1 MDSHLTEEALW
12 ASALASRL
20 KLLQANFADD
30 APSTRQ
36 TYITEEI
43 DRALK
48 GVIPARRKLYLE
60 ALAERF
66 PAWQSAQTVPIAPT
80 PLSAAPESPSEL
92 LARFIQVVSALAPDT
107 KVEFVQKLREA
118 GIVPESGPAAT
129 IELAPDA
136 QKKVGLTPG
145 APLHVERAIKLLV
158 VESEAVLAL
167 DQLAWT
173 LWKQMA
179 SRSTIRKDVEMV
191 KLSGQYLA
199 GDAEVSTQQLVQALE
214 KTRRL
219 MASLMGAVGRAG
231 NTFAKKQ
238 VARLSPEVI
247 EDLAKMERKWTES
260 VEVTAWRIYQ
270 RLAKE
275 HLSEPAIE
283 SGIQEAMVKVAE
295 DLMTGRAGR

>member
-1 MDSHLTEEALW
+1 MDSYLTEEALW
-12 ASALASRL
+12 ASGLASRL
-20 KLLQANFADD
+20 KMLQANFADD
-30 APSTRQ
+30 TPATRQ

-43 DRALK
+43 ERGLK
-48 GVIPARRKLYLE
+48 GVVPAKRKLYLQ

-66 PAWQSAQTVPIAPT
+66 PAWQAGQ
-80 PLSAAPESPSEL
+80 AAPVAPPPQSAVPETPSEL
-92 LARFIQVVSALAPDT
+92 LARFLQVAASLSPDAKAEFIQKLKEAGLAP
-107 KVEFVQKLREA
+107 KEA
-118 GIVPESGPAAT
+118 GPAT

-136 QKKVGLTPG
+136 QKKVGLAPGTP
-145 APLHVERAIKLLV
+145 LNVERAVKLLV

-173 LWKQMA
+173 LWKQLA
-179 SRSTIRKDVEMV
+179 PKSAHRKDAETA

-219 MASLMGAVGRAG
+219 MAGLMGAVGRAG
-231 NTFAKKQ
+231 NTYAKKA

-247 EDLAKMERKWTES
+247 EDLARMGKKWAES
-260 VEVTAWRIYQ
+260 IAVAAWRAYV

-283 SGIQEAMVKVAE
+283 NGIQEAMVKVAE
-295 DLMTGRAGR
+295 DLMTGRGR

>member
-12 ASALASRL
+12 ASGLASRL

-30 APSTRQ
+30 VSATRQ
-36 TYITEEI
+36 TYLTEEI

-48 GVIPARRKLYLE
+48 NVVPAKRKLYLHE
-60 ALAERF
+60 LAERF
-66 PAWQSAQTVPIAPT
+66 PAWQAAQSAPV
-80 PLSAAPESPSEL
+80 AAPASTAIPETPSEL
-92 LARFIQVVSALAPDT
+92 LARFIQVMSSLSPDA
-107 KVEFVQKLREA
+107 KVDFVRQLQQA
-118 GIVPESGPAAT
+118 GLVPKESGGAFM
-129 IELAPDA
+129 ELSPEA
-136 QKKVGLTPG
+136 QKKVGLPPNV
-145 APLHVERAIKLLV
+145 PLNIDRAVKLLV
-158 VESEAVLAL
+158 VQSEAILAL
-167 DQLAWT
+167 DQLGWT

-179 SRSTIRKDVEMV
+179 SKSAIRKDVEMA

-219 MASLMGAVGRAG
+219 VAGLMGAVGRAG
-231 NTFAKKQ
+231 NTYAKKS
-238 VARLSPEVI
+238 VARLSPEAI
-247 EDLAKMERKWTES
+247 EDLARIERKWTES
-260 VEVTAWRIYQ
+260 VEQTAWKIFV

-283 SGIQEAMVKVAE
+283 NGIQEAMVKVAE